1 MSWLWIALS
10 VWLVVALG
18 ASVLIGRGIRRAD
31 REELGSTMDWDIKTI
46 TDTAEEA
53 HPRDSRP

>member
-10 VWLVVALG
+10 VWIVVALG

-31 REELGSTMDWDIKTI
+31 REELGSTMDWDFGTL
-46 TDTAEEA
+46 TAEEA
-53 HPRDSRP
+53 HPRDTRP

>member
-1 MSWLWIALS
+1 MSWLWIALG
-10 VWLVVALG
+10 VWIVVALG

-31 REELGSTMDWDIKTI
+31 REELGSTMDWDFGTV
-46 TDTAEEA
+46 TAEEA

>member
-31 REELGSTMDWDIKTI
+31 REELGSTMDWDVRTI
-46 TDTAEEA
+46 TPEEA
-53 HPRDSRP
+53 HPRDSRQ